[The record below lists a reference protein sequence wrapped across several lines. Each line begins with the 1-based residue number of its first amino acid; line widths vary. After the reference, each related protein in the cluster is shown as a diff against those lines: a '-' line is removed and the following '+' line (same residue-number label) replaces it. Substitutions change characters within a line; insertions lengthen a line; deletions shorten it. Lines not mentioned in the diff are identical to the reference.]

1 MTHTF
6 VETNGVRLHVVQ
18 AGPETGPLVVLL
30 HGFPEFWY
38 GWKAQIDTLA
48 EAGFWV
54 WAPDQR
60 GYNLSDK
67 PRNVA
72 DYALDTLV
80 SDVIGLI
87 DAADRQK
94 AVVVGHDWGAA
105 VAWWT
110 AVSYPERVD
119 RLVALNVPHPVVMQR
134 FARRDPGQ
142 LRRSWYIGFFQVPW
156 LPEKL
161 LSWQKG
167 RLLARV
173 LRSSS
178 EPGTFSDADL
188 EQYQTAWNQ
197 PGAVRSMINWYR
209 AAIRAPTS
217 RRSSIRVTV
226 PTLLIWGVMDQF
238 LKRDMAQASIDLC
251 DDGRVVFLPTT
262 HWVQHEQPERVGELI
277 KEEGGEEKGTSSC

>member
-1 MTHTF
+1 MSIVTHTF
-6 VETNGVRLHVVQ
+6 VETKGVRLHVAQ
-18 AGPETGPLVVLL
+18 AGPVTGPLIILL

-38 GWKAQIDTLA
+38 GWHRQINTLA
-48 EAGFWV
+48 ESGYWV

-87 DAADRQK
+87 NAAGRQK

-110 AVSYPERVD
+110 AVSHPNRVE

-134 FARRDPGQ
+134 FARCDLGQ
-142 LRRSWYIGFFQVPW
+142 LRRSWYIGFFQVPQ

-161 LSWQKG
+161 LSWQRA

-178 EPGTFSDADL
+178 EPGTFSDTDL
-188 EQYQTAWNQ
+188 VAYQAAWNQ
-197 PGAVRSMINWYR
+197 PNAVRSMINWYR
-209 AAIRAPTS
+209 AALRMPAG
-217 RRSSIRVTV
+217 RRLSIRVTV
-226 PTLLIWGVMDQF
+226 PTLLIWGVYDQF
-238 LKRDMAQASIDLC
+238 LKREMAQASIDLC
-251 DDGRVVFLPTT
+251 DNGRVVFLPTT

-277 KEEGGEEKGTSSC
+277 IEGEKK

>member
-1 MTHTF
+1 MSIVTHTF
-6 VETNGVRLHVVQ
+6 VETNGVRLHVAQ
-18 AGPETGPLVVLL
+18 AGPVTGPLIILL

-38 GWKAQIDTLA
+38 GWHHQINTLA
-48 EAGFWV
+48 GAGYWV

-87 DAADRQK
+87 NAAGRQK

-110 AVSYPERVD
+110 AVSHPNRVE

-134 FARRDPGQ
+134 FARRDLGQ
-142 LRRSWYIGFFQVPW
+142 LRRSWYIGFFQVPQ

-161 LSWQKG
+161 LSWQRA

-178 EPGTFSDADL
+178 EPGTFSDTDL
-188 EQYQTAWNQ
+188 VAYRAAWNQ
-197 PGAVRSMINWYR
+197 PNAVRSMVNWYR
-209 AAIRAPTS
+209 AALRVPAG
-217 RRSSIRVTV
+217 RRPSIRVTV
-226 PTLLIWGVMDQF
+226 PTLLIWGVYDQF
-238 LKRDMAQASIDLC
+238 LKREMAQASIDLC
-251 DDGRVVFLPTT
+251 DNGRVVFLPTT

-277 KEEGGEEKGTSSC
+277 MEGGKT